1 MEHLVVGDRWSLG
14 FLDLPENIS
23 AHCQNEMLVTD
34 GDCTEWWPTNS
45 ILKCYSSYI
54 RIKWWSPKTTTEDLK
69 EHHPRN
75 PKISKTTPQPRNRI
89 FKKSTRLQCTPHKVW
104 KISALHNKWCF
115 GRLQRSFPLWR
126 DFHNF
131 LGGYVSS
138 KPLWPSIILIAS

>member
-1 MEHLVVGDRWSLG
+1 MEHLVVGDLWVFG
-14 FLDLPENIS
+14 PTGKYFNTFLAKTIG
-23 AHCQNEMLVTD
+23 V

-89 FKKSTRLQCTPHKVW
+89 FKNP
-104 KISALHNKWCF
+104 
-115 GRLQRSFPLWR
+115 P
-126 DFHNF
+126 
-131 LGGYVSS
+131 VSS
-138 KPLWPSIILIAS
+138 TPPPKFEKSQPFTTNDVLEDYNYPFPFGGIFIIFSGAMWVQNRDLPLCILIAS